1 MKMQQQ
7 QAALIK
13 HGFIYKRTN
22 KGTGLYCAEALDK
35 AGGVSHGFSTREG
48 GITVDPPKAS
58 LNLSWTRCGSPEEV
72 IANFKIFAEGAG
84 IDYDD
89 MAVVNHEHGANVLRI
104 AHEHRGRGFYKDP
117 LPPCDGIITD
127 DPTVTLVTSHAD
139 CGAYFFYDPVH
150 RAIGMAHAGWKGT
163 LLRIGAEMAR
173 RMAEEFDTDP
183 SDIIAATGPCIC
195 RDCFEVD
202 ADLLDFAQLFR
213 IHIRHIDGSGG
224 LHLQALLADE
234 AEDRLAYRRDGHVHF
249 PGQVADDQ
257 ALAGFVLAVDERVA
271 DFVVNLEREILFL
284 DRFELGHGGLVGG
297 CVKGGSIL
305 STRFAQIRLRQG
317 VGPGG
322 NRGVCTLG
330 LCKSST

>member
-202 ADLLDFAQLFR
+202 ADLGEKFQSEFGYSGISRPGRQGKAYVDLELAAAVQFVEAG
-213 IHIRHIDGSGG
+213 IRPESITLMNACTYENRQHFFS
-224 LHLQALLADE
+224 H
-234 AEDRLAYRRDGHVHF
+234 RRD
-249 PGQVADDQ
+249 
-257 ALAGFVLAVDERVA
+257 
-271 DFVVNLEREILFL
+271 
-284 DRFELGHGGLVGG
+284 
-297 CVKGGSIL
+297 KGITGSMAAYIKL
-305 STRFAQIRLRQG
+305 IQ
-317 VGPGG
+317 P
-322 NRGVCTLG
+322 
-330 LCKSST
+330 

>member
-48 GITVDPPKAS
+48 GITADPPKAS

-89 MAVVNHEHGANVLRI
+89 MAVVNHEHGAHVLRI

-195 RDCFEVD
+195 RECFEVD
-202 ADLLDFAQLFR
+202 ADLGEKFQSEFGYPGISRPGRQGKAYVDLELAAAVQFVEAG
-213 IHIRHIDGSGG
+213 IRPESITLMNACTYENRRHFFS
-224 LHLQALLADE
+224 H
-234 AEDRLAYRRDGHVHF
+234 RRD
-249 PGQVADDQ
+249 
-257 ALAGFVLAVDERVA
+257 
-271 DFVVNLEREILFL
+271 
-284 DRFELGHGGLVGG
+284 
-297 CVKGGSIL
+297 KGITGSMAAYIKL
-305 STRFAQIRLRQG
+305 IQ
-317 VGPGG
+317 P
-322 NRGVCTLG
+322 
-330 LCKSST
+330 

>member
-7 QAALIK
+7 QAALIR
-13 HGFIYKRTN
+13 HGFTYKRTN

-195 RDCFEVD
+195 RDCFDVD
-202 ADLLDFAQLFR
+202 ADLGEKFQSEFGYPGISRPGRQGKAYVDLELAAAVQFVEAG
-213 IHIRHIDGSGG
+213 IRPESITLMNACTYENRQHFFS
-224 LHLQALLADE
+224 H
-234 AEDRLAYRRDGHVHF
+234 RRD
-249 PGQVADDQ
+249 
-257 ALAGFVLAVDERVA
+257 
-271 DFVVNLEREILFL
+271 
-284 DRFELGHGGLVGG
+284 
-297 CVKGGSIL
+297 KGITGSMAAYIKL
-305 STRFAQIRLRQG
+305 IQ
-317 VGPGG
+317 P
-322 NRGVCTLG
+322 
-330 LCKSST
+330 

>member
-22 KGTGLYCAEALDK
+22 KDTGLYCAEALDK

-202 ADLLDFAQLFR
+202 ADLGEKFQSEFGYPGISRPGRQGKAYVDLELAAAVQFVEAG
-213 IHIRHIDGSGG
+213 IRPESITLMNACTYENRQHFFS
-224 LHLQALLADE
+224 H
-234 AEDRLAYRRDGHVHF
+234 RRD
-249 PGQVADDQ
+249 
-257 ALAGFVLAVDERVA
+257 
-271 DFVVNLEREILFL
+271 
-284 DRFELGHGGLVGG
+284 
-297 CVKGGSIL
+297 KGITGSMAAYIKL
-305 STRFAQIRLRQG
+305 I
-317 VGPGG
+317 
-322 NRGVCTLG
+322 
-330 LCKSST
+330 

>member
-117 LPPCDGIITD
+117 LPPCDGIITG

-202 ADLLDFAQLFR
+202 ADLGEKFQSEFGYPGISRPGRQGKAYVDLELAAAVQFVEAG
-213 IHIRHIDGSGG
+213 IRPESITLMNACTYENRQHFFS
-224 LHLQALLADE
+224 H
-234 AEDRLAYRRDGHVHF
+234 RRD
-249 PGQVADDQ
+249 
-257 ALAGFVLAVDERVA
+257 
-271 DFVVNLEREILFL
+271 
-284 DRFELGHGGLVGG
+284 
-297 CVKGGSIL
+297 KGITGSMAAYIKL
-305 STRFAQIRLRQG
+305 IQ
-317 VGPGG
+317 P
-322 NRGVCTLG
+322 
-330 LCKSST
+330 

>member
-72 IANFKIFAEGAG
+72 IANFKIFAGGAG

-202 ADLLDFAQLFR
+202 ADLGEKFQSEFGYPGISRPGRQGKAYVDLELAAAVQFVEAG
-213 IHIRHIDGSGG
+213 IRPESITLMNACTYENRQHFFS
-224 LHLQALLADE
+224 H
-234 AEDRLAYRRDGHVHF
+234 RRD
-249 PGQVADDQ
+249 
-257 ALAGFVLAVDERVA
+257 
-271 DFVVNLEREILFL
+271 
-284 DRFELGHGGLVGG
+284 
-297 CVKGGSIL
+297 KGITGSMAAYIKL
-305 STRFAQIRLRQG
+305 IQ
-317 VGPGG
+317 P
-322 NRGVCTLG
+322 
-330 LCKSST
+330 

>member
-35 AGGVSHGFSTREG
+35 PGGVSHGFSTREG

-202 ADLLDFAQLFR
+202 ADLGEKFQSEFGYPGISRPGRPGKAYVDLELAAAVQFVEAG
-213 IHIRHIDGSGG
+213 IRPESITLMNACTYENRQHFFS
-224 LHLQALLADE
+224 H
-234 AEDRLAYRRDGHVHF
+234 RRD
-249 PGQVADDQ
+249 
-257 ALAGFVLAVDERVA
+257 
-271 DFVVNLEREILFL
+271 
-284 DRFELGHGGLVGG
+284 
-297 CVKGGSIL
+297 KGITGSMAAYIKL
-305 STRFAQIRLRQG
+305 IQ
-317 VGPGG
+317 P
-322 NRGVCTLG
+322 
-330 LCKSST
+330 

>member
-202 ADLLDFAQLFR
+202 ADLGEKFQSEFGYPGISRPGRPGKAYVDLELAAAVQFVEAG
-213 IHIRHIDGSGG
+213 IRPESITLMNACTYENRQHFFS
-224 LHLQALLADE
+224 H
-234 AEDRLAYRRDGHVHF
+234 RRD
-249 PGQVADDQ
+249 
-257 ALAGFVLAVDERVA
+257 
-271 DFVVNLEREILFL
+271 
-284 DRFELGHGGLVGG
+284 
-297 CVKGGSIL
+297 KGITGSMAAYIKL
-305 STRFAQIRLRQG
+305 IK
-317 VGPGG
+317 P
-322 NRGVCTLG
+322 
-330 LCKSST
+330 

>member
-89 MAVVNHEHGANVLRI
+89 MTVVNHEHGANVLRI

-202 ADLLDFAQLFR
+202 ADLGEKFQSEFGYPGISRPGRPGKAYVDLELAAAVQFVEAG
-213 IHIRHIDGSGG
+213 IRPESITLMNACTYENRQHFFS
-224 LHLQALLADE
+224 H
-234 AEDRLAYRRDGHVHF
+234 RRD
-249 PGQVADDQ
+249 
-257 ALAGFVLAVDERVA
+257 
-271 DFVVNLEREILFL
+271 
-284 DRFELGHGGLVGG
+284 
-297 CVKGGSIL
+297 KGITGSMAAYIKL
-305 STRFAQIRLRQG
+305 IQ
-317 VGPGG
+317 P
-322 NRGVCTLG
+322 
-330 LCKSST
+330 

>member
-7 QAALIK
+7 QAALIR
-13 HGFIYKRTN
+13 HGFTYKRTN
-22 KGTGLYCAEALDK
+22 KGIGLYCAEALDK

-202 ADLLDFAQLFR
+202 ADLGEKFQSEFGYPGISRPGRQGKAYVDLELAAAVQFVEAG
-213 IHIRHIDGSGG
+213 IRPESITLMNACTYENRQHFFS
-224 LHLQALLADE
+224 H
-234 AEDRLAYRRDGHVHF
+234 RRD
-249 PGQVADDQ
+249 
-257 ALAGFVLAVDERVA
+257 
-271 DFVVNLEREILFL
+271 
-284 DRFELGHGGLVGG
+284 
-297 CVKGGSIL
+297 KGITGSMAAYIKL
-305 STRFAQIRLRQG
+305 IQ
-317 VGPGG
+317 P
-322 NRGVCTLG
+322 
-330 LCKSST
+330 

>member
-72 IANFKIFAEGAG
+72 MANFKIFAEGAG

-202 ADLLDFAQLFR
+202 ADLGEKFQSEFGYPGISRPGRQGKAYVDLELAAAVQFVEAG
-213 IHIRHIDGSGG
+213 IRPESITLMNACTYENRRHFFS
-224 LHLQALLADE
+224 H
-234 AEDRLAYRRDGHVHF
+234 RRD
-249 PGQVADDQ
+249 
-257 ALAGFVLAVDERVA
+257 
-271 DFVVNLEREILFL
+271 
-284 DRFELGHGGLVGG
+284 
-297 CVKGGSIL
+297 KGITGSMAAYIKL
-305 STRFAQIRLRQG
+305 IQ
-317 VGPGG
+317 P
-322 NRGVCTLG
+322 
-330 LCKSST
+330 

>member
-150 RAIGMAHAGWKGT
+150 RAIGVAHAGWKGT

-202 ADLLDFAQLFR
+202 ADLGEKFQSEFGYPGISRPGRQGKAYVDLELAAAVQFVEAG
-213 IHIRHIDGSGG
+213 IRPESITLMNACTYENRQHFFS
-224 LHLQALLADE
+224 H
-234 AEDRLAYRRDGHVHF
+234 RRD
-249 PGQVADDQ
+249 
-257 ALAGFVLAVDERVA
+257 
-271 DFVVNLEREILFL
+271 
-284 DRFELGHGGLVGG
+284 
-297 CVKGGSIL
+297 KGITGSMAAYIKL
-305 STRFAQIRLRQG
+305 IQ
-317 VGPGG
+317 P
-322 NRGVCTLG
+322 
-330 LCKSST
+330 

>member
-173 RMAEEFDTDP
+173 RMAEEFYTDP

-202 ADLLDFAQLFR
+202 ADLGEKFQSEFGYPGISRPGRQGKAYVDLELAAAVQFVEAG
-213 IHIRHIDGSGG
+213 IRPESITLMNACTYENRQHFFS
-224 LHLQALLADE
+224 H
-234 AEDRLAYRRDGHVHF
+234 RRD
-249 PGQVADDQ
+249 
-257 ALAGFVLAVDERVA
+257 
-271 DFVVNLEREILFL
+271 
-284 DRFELGHGGLVGG
+284 
-297 CVKGGSIL
+297 KGITGSMAAYIKL
-305 STRFAQIRLRQG
+305 I
-317 VGPGG
+317 
-322 NRGVCTLG
+322 
-330 LCKSST
+330 

>member
-48 GITVDPPKAS
+48 GITADPPKAS

-127 DPTVTLVTSHAD
+127 NPTVTLVTSHAD

-202 ADLLDFAQLFR
+202 ADLGEKFQSEFGYPGISRPGRQGKAYVDLELAAAVQFVEAG
-213 IHIRHIDGSGG
+213 IRPESITLMNACTYENRQHFFS
-224 LHLQALLADE
+224 H
-234 AEDRLAYRRDGHVHF
+234 RRD
-249 PGQVADDQ
+249 
-257 ALAGFVLAVDERVA
+257 
-271 DFVVNLEREILFL
+271 
-284 DRFELGHGGLVGG
+284 
-297 CVKGGSIL
+297 KGITGSMAAYIKL
-305 STRFAQIRLRQG
+305 IQ
-317 VGPGG
+317 P
-322 NRGVCTLG
+322 
-330 LCKSST
+330 

>member
-202 ADLLDFAQLFR
+202 ADLGEKFQSEFGYPGISRPGRQGKAYVDLELAAAVQFVEAG
-213 IHIRHIDGSGG
+213 IRPESITLMNACTYENRQHFFS
-224 LHLQALLADE
+224 H
-234 AEDRLAYRRDGHVHF
+234 RRDK
-249 PGQVADDQ
+249 
-257 ALAGFVLAVDERVA
+257 
-271 DFVVNLEREILFL
+271 
-284 DRFELGHGGLVGG
+284 GLT
-297 CVKGGSIL
+297 GSMAAYIKL
-305 STRFAQIRLRQG
+305 IQ
-317 VGPGG
+317 P
-322 NRGVCTLG
+322 
-330 LCKSST
+330 

>member
-127 DPTVTLVTSHAD
+127 EPTVTLVTSHAD

-150 RAIGMAHAGWKGT
+150 CAIGMAHAGWKGT

-183 SDIIAATGPCIC
+183 GDIIAATGPCIC

-202 ADLLDFAQLFR
+202 ADLGEKFQSEFGYPGISRPGRQGKAYVDLELAAAVQFVEAG
-213 IHIRHIDGSGG
+213 IRPESITLMNACTYENRQHFFS
-224 LHLQALLADE
+224 H
-234 AEDRLAYRRDGHVHF
+234 RRD
-249 PGQVADDQ
+249 
-257 ALAGFVLAVDERVA
+257 
-271 DFVVNLEREILFL
+271 
-284 DRFELGHGGLVGG
+284 
-297 CVKGGSIL
+297 KGITGSMAAYIKL
-305 STRFAQIRLRQG
+305 IQ
-317 VGPGG
+317 P
-322 NRGVCTLG
+322 
-330 LCKSST
+330 

>member
-35 AGGVSHGFSTREG
+35 AGGGSHGFSTREG

-89 MAVVNHEHGANVLRI
+89 MAVVNHEHGANVLRL

-202 ADLLDFAQLFR
+202 ADLGEKFQSEFGYPGISRPGRQGKAYVDLELAAAVQFVEAG
-213 IHIRHIDGSGG
+213 IRPESITLMNACTYENRRHFFS
-224 LHLQALLADE
+224 H
-234 AEDRLAYRRDGHVHF
+234 RRD
-249 PGQVADDQ
+249 
-257 ALAGFVLAVDERVA
+257 
-271 DFVVNLEREILFL
+271 
-284 DRFELGHGGLVGG
+284 
-297 CVKGGSIL
+297 KGITGSMAAYIKL
-305 STRFAQIRLRQG
+305 IQ
-317 VGPGG
+317 P
-322 NRGVCTLG
+322 
-330 LCKSST
+330 

>member
-104 AHEHRGRGFYKDP
+104 ANEHRGRGFYKDP

-202 ADLLDFAQLFR
+202 ADLGEKFQSEFGYPGISRPGRQGKAYVDLELAAAVQFVEAG
-213 IHIRHIDGSGG
+213 IRPESITLMNACTYENRQHFFS
-224 LHLQALLADE
+224 H
-234 AEDRLAYRRDGHVHF
+234 RRD
-249 PGQVADDQ
+249 
-257 ALAGFVLAVDERVA
+257 
-271 DFVVNLEREILFL
+271 
-284 DRFELGHGGLVGG
+284 
-297 CVKGGSIL
+297 KGITGSMAAYIKL
-305 STRFAQIRLRQG
+305 IQ
-317 VGPGG
+317 P
-322 NRGVCTLG
+322 
-330 LCKSST
+330 

>member
-22 KGTGLYCAEALDK
+22 KGTGLYCAKALDK

-150 RAIGMAHAGWKGT
+150 CAIGMAHAGWKGT

-202 ADLLDFAQLFR
+202 ADLGEKFQSEFGYPGISRPGRQGKAYVDLELAAAVQFVEAG
-213 IHIRHIDGSGG
+213 IRPESITLMNACTYENRQHFFS
-224 LHLQALLADE
+224 H
-234 AEDRLAYRRDGHVHF
+234 RRD
-249 PGQVADDQ
+249 
-257 ALAGFVLAVDERVA
+257 
-271 DFVVNLEREILFL
+271 
-284 DRFELGHGGLVGG
+284 
-297 CVKGGSIL
+297 KGITGSMAAYIKL
-305 STRFAQIRLRQG
+305 IQ
-317 VGPGG
+317 P
-322 NRGVCTLG
+322 
-330 LCKSST
+330 

>member
-202 ADLLDFAQLFR
+202 ADLGEKFQSEFGYPGISRPGRQGKAYVDLE
-213 IHIRHIDGSGG
+213 
-224 LHLQALLADE
+224 LAAAVQFVE
-234 AEDRLAYRRDGHVHF
+234 AGIMPESITLMNACTYENRQHFFSHRRD
-249 PGQVADDQ
+249 
-257 ALAGFVLAVDERVA
+257 
-271 DFVVNLEREILFL
+271 
-284 DRFELGHGGLVGG
+284 
-297 CVKGGSIL
+297 KGITGSMAAYIKL
-305 STRFAQIRLRQG
+305 IQ
-317 VGPGG
+317 P
-322 NRGVCTLG
+322 
-330 LCKSST
+330 

>member
-163 LLRIGAEMAR
+163 LLRIGAEMPR

-202 ADLLDFAQLFR
+202 ADLGEKFQSEFGYPGISRPGRQGKAYVDLELAAAVQFVEAG
-213 IHIRHIDGSGG
+213 IRPENIT
-224 LHLQALLADE
+224 LMNACTY
-234 AEDRLAYRRDGHVHF
+234 EDRRHFFSHRRD
-249 PGQVADDQ
+249 
-257 ALAGFVLAVDERVA
+257 
-271 DFVVNLEREILFL
+271 
-284 DRFELGHGGLVGG
+284 
-297 CVKGGSIL
+297 KGITGSMAAYIKL
-305 STRFAQIRLRQG
+305 IQ
-317 VGPGG
+317 P
-322 NRGVCTLG
+322 
-330 LCKSST
+330 

>member
-48 GITVDPPKAS
+48 GIIVDPPKAS

-202 ADLLDFAQLFR
+202 ADLGEKFQSEFGYPGISRPGRQGKAYVDLELAAAVQFVEAG
-213 IHIRHIDGSGG
+213 IRPESITLMNACTYENRQHFFS
-224 LHLQALLADE
+224 H
-234 AEDRLAYRRDGHVHF
+234 RRD
-249 PGQVADDQ
+249 
-257 ALAGFVLAVDERVA
+257 
-271 DFVVNLEREILFL
+271 
-284 DRFELGHGGLVGG
+284 
-297 CVKGGSIL
+297 KGITGSMAAYIKL
-305 STRFAQIRLRQG
+305 IQ
-317 VGPGG
+317 P
-322 NRGVCTLG
+322 
-330 LCKSST
+330 

>member
-84 IDYDD
+84 IDYVD

-202 ADLLDFAQLFR
+202 ADLGEKFQSEFGYPGISRPGRQGKAYVDLELAAAVQFVEAG
-213 IHIRHIDGSGG
+213 IRPESITLMNACTYENRQHFFS
-224 LHLQALLADE
+224 H
-234 AEDRLAYRRDGHVHF
+234 RRD
-249 PGQVADDQ
+249 
-257 ALAGFVLAVDERVA
+257 
-271 DFVVNLEREILFL
+271 
-284 DRFELGHGGLVGG
+284 
-297 CVKGGSIL
+297 KGITGSMAAYIKL
-305 STRFAQIRLRQG
+305 IQ
-317 VGPGG
+317 P
-322 NRGVCTLG
+322 
-330 LCKSST
+330 

>member
-58 LNLSWTRCGSPEEV
+58 LNLSWTRGGSPEAV
-72 IANFKIFAEGAG
+72 LANFKIFAEGAG

-202 ADLLDFAQLFR
+202 ADLGEKFQSEFGYPGISRPGRQGKAYVDLELAAAVQFVEAG
-213 IHIRHIDGSGG
+213 IRPESITLMNACTYENRQHFFS
-224 LHLQALLADE
+224 H
-234 AEDRLAYRRDGHVHF
+234 RRD
-249 PGQVADDQ
+249 
-257 ALAGFVLAVDERVA
+257 
-271 DFVVNLEREILFL
+271 
-284 DRFELGHGGLVGG
+284 
-297 CVKGGSIL
+297 KGITGSMAAYIKL
-305 STRFAQIRLRQG
+305 IQ
-317 VGPGG
+317 P
-322 NRGVCTLG
+322 
-330 LCKSST
+330 

>member
-183 SDIIAATGPCIC
+183 SDIISATGPCIC

-202 ADLLDFAQLFR
+202 ADLGEKFQSEFGYPGISRPGRQGKAYVDLELAAAVQFVEAG
-213 IHIRHIDGSGG
+213 IRPESITLMNACTYENRQHFFS
-224 LHLQALLADE
+224 H
-234 AEDRLAYRRDGHVHF
+234 RRD
-249 PGQVADDQ
+249 
-257 ALAGFVLAVDERVA
+257 
-271 DFVVNLEREILFL
+271 
-284 DRFELGHGGLVGG
+284 
-297 CVKGGSIL
+297 KGITGSMAAYIKL
-305 STRFAQIRLRQG
+305 IQ
-317 VGPGG
+317 P
-322 NRGVCTLG
+322 
-330 LCKSST
+330 

>member
-202 ADLLDFAQLFR
+202 ADLGEKFQSEFGYPGISRPDRPGKAYVDLE
-213 IHIRHIDGSGG
+213 
-224 LHLQALLADE
+224 LAAAVQFVE
-234 AEDRLAYRRDGHVHF
+234 AGVKPESITLMNACTYENRQHFFSHRRD
-249 PGQVADDQ
+249 
-257 ALAGFVLAVDERVA
+257 
-271 DFVVNLEREILFL
+271 
-284 DRFELGHGGLVGG
+284 
-297 CVKGGSIL
+297 KGITGSMAAYIKL
-305 STRFAQIRLRQG
+305 IQ
-317 VGPGG
+317 P
-322 NRGVCTLG
+322 
-330 LCKSST
+330 

>member
-202 ADLLDFAQLFR
+202 ADLGEKFQSEFGYPGISRPGRQGKAYVDLELAAAVQFVEAG
-213 IHIRHIDGSGG
+213 IRPESITRMNACTYENRQHFFS
-224 LHLQALLADE
+224 H
-234 AEDRLAYRRDGHVHF
+234 RRD
-249 PGQVADDQ
+249 
-257 ALAGFVLAVDERVA
+257 
-271 DFVVNLEREILFL
+271 
-284 DRFELGHGGLVGG
+284 
-297 CVKGGSIL
+297 KGITGSMAAYIKL
-305 STRFAQIRLRQG
+305 IQ
-317 VGPGG
+317 P
-322 NRGVCTLG
+322 
-330 LCKSST
+330 

>member
-127 DPTVTLVTSHAD
+127 DPTVTLVTSHAG

-202 ADLLDFAQLFR
+202 ADLGEKFQSEFGYPGISRPGRQGKAYVDLELAAAVQFVEAG
-213 IHIRHIDGSGG
+213 IRPESITLMNACTYENRQHFFS
-224 LHLQALLADE
+224 H
-234 AEDRLAYRRDGHVHF
+234 RRD
-249 PGQVADDQ
+249 
-257 ALAGFVLAVDERVA
+257 
-271 DFVVNLEREILFL
+271 
-284 DRFELGHGGLVGG
+284 
-297 CVKGGSIL
+297 KGITGSMAAYIKL
-305 STRFAQIRLRQG
+305 IQ
-317 VGPGG
+317 P
-322 NRGVCTLG
+322 
-330 LCKSST
+330 

>member
-89 MAVVNHEHGANVLRI
+89 MAGVNHEHGANVLRI

-202 ADLLDFAQLFR
+202 ADLGEKFQSEFGYPGISRPGRQGKAYVDLELAAAVQFVEAG
-213 IHIRHIDGSGG
+213 IRPESITLMNACTYENRQHFFS
-224 LHLQALLADE
+224 H
-234 AEDRLAYRRDGHVHF
+234 RRD
-249 PGQVADDQ
+249 
-257 ALAGFVLAVDERVA
+257 
-271 DFVVNLEREILFL
+271 
-284 DRFELGHGGLVGG
+284 
-297 CVKGGSIL
+297 KGITGSMAAYIKL
-305 STRFAQIRLRQG
+305 IQ
-317 VGPGG
+317 P
-322 NRGVCTLG
+322 
-330 LCKSST
+330 

>member
-48 GITVDPPKAS
+48 GIIVDPPKAS

-127 DPTVTLVTSHAD
+127 DPTVTLITSHAD

-202 ADLLDFAQLFR
+202 ADLGEKFQSEFGYPGISRPGRQGKAYVDLELAAAVQFVEAG
-213 IHIRHIDGSGG
+213 IRPESITLMNACTYENRRHFFS
-224 LHLQALLADE
+224 H
-234 AEDRLAYRRDGHVHF
+234 RRD
-249 PGQVADDQ
+249 
-257 ALAGFVLAVDERVA
+257 
-271 DFVVNLEREILFL
+271 
-284 DRFELGHGGLVGG
+284 
-297 CVKGGSIL
+297 KGITGSMAAYIKL
-305 STRFAQIRLRQG
+305 IQ
-317 VGPGG
+317 P
-322 NRGVCTLG
+322 
-330 LCKSST
+330 

>member
-7 QAALIK
+7 QAALIR
-13 HGFIYKRTN
+13 HGFTYKRTN

-195 RDCFEVD
+195 RECFEVD
-202 ADLLDFAQLFR
+202 ADLGEKFQSEFGYPGISRPGRQGKAYVDLELAAAVQFVEAG
-213 IHIRHIDGSGG
+213 IRPESITLMNACTYENRRHFFS
-224 LHLQALLADE
+224 H
-234 AEDRLAYRRDGHVHF
+234 RRD
-249 PGQVADDQ
+249 
-257 ALAGFVLAVDERVA
+257 
-271 DFVVNLEREILFL
+271 
-284 DRFELGHGGLVGG
+284 
-297 CVKGGSIL
+297 KGITGSMAAYIKL
-305 STRFAQIRLRQG
+305 IQ
-317 VGPGG
+317 P
-322 NRGVCTLG
+322 
-330 LCKSST
+330 

>member
-7 QAALIK
+7 RAALIK

-202 ADLLDFAQLFR
+202 ADLGEKFQSEFGYPGISRPGRQGKAYVDLELAAAVQFVEAG
-213 IHIRHIDGSGG
+213 IRPESITLMNACTYENRQHFFS
-224 LHLQALLADE
+224 H
-234 AEDRLAYRRDGHVHF
+234 RRD
-249 PGQVADDQ
+249 
-257 ALAGFVLAVDERVA
+257 
-271 DFVVNLEREILFL
+271 
-284 DRFELGHGGLVGG
+284 
-297 CVKGGSIL
+297 KGITGSMAAYIKL
-305 STRFAQIRLRQG
+305 IQ
-317 VGPGG
+317 P
-322 NRGVCTLG
+322 
-330 LCKSST
+330 

>member
-72 IANFKIFAEGAG
+72 ISNFKIFAEGAG

-173 RMAEEFDTDP
+173 RMVEEFDTDP

-202 ADLLDFAQLFR
+202 ADLGEKFQSEFGYPGISRPGRQGKAYVDLELAAAVQFVEAG
-213 IHIRHIDGSGG
+213 IRPESITLMNACTYENRQHFFS
-224 LHLQALLADE
+224 H
-234 AEDRLAYRRDGHVHF
+234 RRD
-249 PGQVADDQ
+249 
-257 ALAGFVLAVDERVA
+257 
-271 DFVVNLEREILFL
+271 
-284 DRFELGHGGLVGG
+284 
-297 CVKGGSIL
+297 KGITGSMAAYIKL
-305 STRFAQIRLRQG
+305 IQ
-317 VGPGG
+317 P
-322 NRGVCTLG
+322 
-330 LCKSST
+330 

>member
-202 ADLLDFAQLFR
+202 ADLGEKFQSEFGYPGISRPGRQGKAYVDLELAAAVQFVEAG
-213 IHIRHIDGSGG
+213 IRPESITLMNACTYENRRHFFY
-224 LHLQALLADE
+224 H
-234 AEDRLAYRRDGHVHF
+234 RRD
-249 PGQVADDQ
+249 
-257 ALAGFVLAVDERVA
+257 
-271 DFVVNLEREILFL
+271 
-284 DRFELGHGGLVGG
+284 
-297 CVKGGSIL
+297 KGITGSMAAYIKL
-305 STRFAQIRLRQG
+305 IQ
-317 VGPGG
+317 P
-322 NRGVCTLG
+322 
-330 LCKSST
+330 

>member
-104 AHEHRGRGFYKDP
+104 AHEHRGRGFYKEP

-173 RMAEEFDTDP
+173 RMAEDFDTDP

-202 ADLLDFAQLFR
+202 ADLGEKFQSEFGYPGISRPGRQGKAYVDLELAAAVQFVEAG
-213 IHIRHIDGSGG
+213 IRPENIT
-224 LHLQALLADE
+224 LMNACTY
-234 AEDRLAYRRDGHVHF
+234 EDRRHFFSHRRD
-249 PGQVADDQ
+249 
-257 ALAGFVLAVDERVA
+257 
-271 DFVVNLEREILFL
+271 
-284 DRFELGHGGLVGG
+284 
-297 CVKGGSIL
+297 KGITGSMAAYIKL
-305 STRFAQIRLRQG
+305 IQ
-317 VGPGG
+317 P
-322 NRGVCTLG
+322 
-330 LCKSST
+330 

>member
-202 ADLLDFAQLFR
+202 ADLGEKFQSEFGYPGISRPGRPGKAYVDLELAAAVQFVEAGIRPESITLMNACTYENRQHLFS
-213 IHIRHIDGSGG
+213 H
-224 LHLQALLADE
+224 
-234 AEDRLAYRRDGHVHF
+234 RRD
-249 PGQVADDQ
+249 
-257 ALAGFVLAVDERVA
+257 
-271 DFVVNLEREILFL
+271 
-284 DRFELGHGGLVGG
+284 
-297 CVKGGSIL
+297 KGITGSRAANIKL
-305 STRFAQIRLRQG
+305 IQ
-317 VGPGG
+317 P
-322 NRGVCTLG
+322 
-330 LCKSST
+330 